1 MRAVRLAPPSFDMH
15 SPPHHLGARQL
26 RQMPL
31 DGALTAAS
39 AASSA
44 AAAGG
49 AFYLLAATPVQEAI
63 GAAGGGVP
71 AMG

>member
-15 SPPHHLGARQL
+15 SPPHNLGARQL

-39 AASSA
+39 AASS

>member
-44 AAAGG
+44 AAGG

>member
-44 AAAGG
+44 AAGG
-49 AFYLLAATPVQEAI
+49 AFYLLAATPVQEAT

-71 AMG
+71 VMG